1 MGLYSTEAI
10 VLGYRDLG
18 EADKILTL
26 FSPEKG
32 KMHAVARG
40 VRRPRNHLLGG
51 TQLFSYTNFLL
62 MTGRNLDIICQ
73 CEIKKT
79 FYKLRDDLD
88 KLAFGLYFAELL
100 RASTPME
107 DKNRE
112 LFNFFLKTLYC
123 LEQWQDMDKLSRI
136 YELKLM
142 AIQGFTPELFNC
154 TNCGGPISGKIKFS
168 PKLGGVICNNCLAKD
183 TEALELFP
191 EALLLLRKMLRG
203 TYEQLENLSI
213 QLNIS
218 QNMKEALQAFIL
230 YHMNR
235 KLKTVQFIKDIKSLE
250 KLNEEERGEIDGR
263 NNRYL

>member
-10 VLGYRDLG
+10 VIGYRELG

-51 TQLFSYTNFLL
+51 TQLFSYSYFLL
-62 MTGRNLDIICQ
+62 MPGRNLDTVSQ
-73 CEIKKT
+73 CEIKESFHKV
-79 FYKLRDDLD
+79 RDHLD
-88 KLAFGLYFAELL
+88 KLAYGLYFAELL

-123 LEQWQDMDKLSRI
+123 LEKWDDMGKLSRI

-142 AIQGFTPELFNC
+142 AIQGFTPEMFNC
-154 TNCGGPISGKIKFS
+154 ANCGSHLSGNVKFS
-168 PKLGGVICNNCLAKD
+168 PKIGGVLCSRCM
-183 TEALELFP
+183 ALDLKSIELFP
-191 EALLLLRKMLRG
+191 EALTVLRKMLKG
-203 TYEQLENLSI
+203 TYEQLESLELKNNVGEKL
-213 QLNIS
+213 
-218 QNMKEALQAFIL
+218 KEIMHSFIL
-230 YHMNR
+230 YHMDR
-235 KLKTVQFIKDIKSLE
+235 KLKTVQFLRDIENLE
-250 KLNEEERGEIDGR
+250 KINGR
-263 NNRYL
+263 EGMY